1 MANNFRFPT
10 AAAWSF
16 NAGRFNV
23 SLFVER
29 ARNYVYDGDDE
40 GGETQAALD
49 SGALVAFDSNVVV
62 TLDGDEIGSDM
73 LCGSVYAADS
83 VPEFWTAHRDP
94 DDSNR
99 NTLENKARNVV
110 IGHYFPD
117 MVANAIEMA
126 RDTIRNRPAAP
137 YVRVN
142 AR

>member
-1 MANNFRFPT
+1 MANDFRFST
-10 AAAWSF
+10 AAAWTF
-16 NAGRFNV
+16 KAGRFTV

-29 ARNYVYDGDDE
+29 DESYQYDGDDD
-40 GGETQAALD
+40 GETQEALD
-49 SGALVAFDSNVVV
+49 LGNFVAFDSRVVV
-62 TLDGDEIGSDM
+62 ELDGDEIGSDT
-73 LCGSVYAADS
+73 LCGSVYAEDS

-99 NTLENKARNVV
+99 NTLEKKARNVV

-126 RDTIRNRPAAP
+126 RDTIRNRPDAP
-137 YVRVN
+137 YVRAN